1 MTLTNQNLIK
11 NMLRLHFIQGTLT
24 AVWFIIF
31 IIPVSIKDLNIK
43 RKPQYNVANNFAN
56 LWLLHS
62 GKNWWKVQDNG
73 NVVPTGFP
81 AF

>member
-1 MTLTNQNLIK
+1 
-11 NMLRLHFIQGTLT
+11 MLA

-31 IIPVSIKDLNIK
+31 LILVSIKDLNSKI
-43 RKPQYNVANNFAN
+43 KPQYNFVNSFAN
-56 LWLLHS
+56 LGLLHS

-73 NVVPTGFP
+73 NFVPAGFL